1 MMNEALLDVNLLIAS
16 VVENHVDHSRAW
28 AFVTSLDRFHA
39 TPTTQGG
46 FLRFLTRPWKD
57 EQRREHPPRMSISA
71 ALETLRIVVGAP
83 QHAFLADDEL
93 FINVSLRSLSGH
105 RQWTDAY
112 LLRLAQK
119 HGLRF
124 ATLERKLDNM
134 DDPQMPALLVV
145 P

>member
-1 MMNEALLDVNLLIAS
+1 MNEALLDVNLLIAS
-16 VVENHVDHSRAW
+16 VVENHVDHIRAGE
-28 AFVTSLDRFHA
+28 FLSKLDRFHT

-57 EQRREHPPRMSISA
+57 EHKREQPPRMTVAA
-71 ALETLRIVVGAP
+71 ALQALRDVVGSP

-119 HGLRF
+119 HGLRL

-134 DDPQMPALLVV
+134 DQPGAPTLLVV

>member
-1 MMNEALLDVNLLIAS
+1 MNEALLDVNLLIAS
-16 VVENHVDHSRAW
+16 VVENHVDHRRAR
-28 AFVTSLDRFHA
+28 AFVSSLDRFVT

-57 EQRREHPPRMSISA
+57 DQKREQPPRMAVTA
-71 ALETLRIVVGAP
+71 ALQTLREVIGSP
-83 QHAFLADDEL
+83 QHAFVADDEL

-134 DDPQMPALLVV
+134 DDPRSPALLVV
-145 P
+145 S

>member
-1 MMNEALLDVNLLIAS
+1 MNEALLDVNVLIAA
-16 VVENHVDHSRAW
+16 VVENHVDHARVL
-28 AFVTSLDRFHA
+28 AFLSTLEQFHT

-57 EQRREHPPRMSISA
+57 AQKREQPPRMTVA
-71 ALETLRIVVGAP
+71 DALQTLRDVIASP
-83 QHAFLADDEL
+83 KHAFLADDEL
-93 FINVSLRSLSGH
+93 FTNVSLRSMSGH

-134 DDPQMPALLVV
+134 DDLRAPSLLVV

>member
-1 MMNEALLDVNLLIAS
+1 MNEALLDVNLLIAS
-16 VVENHVDHSRAW
+16 VVENHVDHRRAH
-28 AFVTSLDRFHA
+28 AFLSSLERFH
-39 TPTTQGG
+39 TTRTTQGG

-57 EQRREHPPRMSISA
+57 EQRREQPPRMTVA
-71 ALETLRIVVGAP
+71 DALQTLRDVIGSPKHV
-83 QHAFLADDEL
+83 FLPDDEL

-134 DDPQMPALLVV
+134 DDPHSPALLVV